1 MAIGRRTGVTRGAE
15 RAEEGPDPGHPRVA
29 QVGPAR
35 VPGDPPPPRR
45 LPPRRLGETT
55 TMMTTTGAAATATT
69 GAAAVTESS
78 GGREARILWG
88 IRSRILVW
96 YVSLMAVAIV
106 ASVLVVRGV
115 LTNQVDARIDAGL
128 VQEASELR
136 KLARGRDPETGERF
150 RGDVR
155 RIFRV
160 FLQRNIP
167 VRNEV
172 ILTFVEGE
180 LFDRSRQVTEFRL
193 DRQPELL
200 ERWNDVQRV
209 DRGAI
214 EGTPVGRVEYL
225 AVPVRE
231 RGRVRGVFVGAY
243 FRDLELAE
251 IDPAVLGAIGVGLA
265 TLLVGSLLAW
275 RVAEGVLRPVS
286 AVSRTAQSISEGDL
300 TRRIDVTG
308 RDEIAALAT
317 TFNEMLD
324 RLEEAFATQRRF
336 VDDAGHE
343 LRTPITVIR
352 GHLELLEEDPEER
365 RNTLALVMDEL
376 ERMQRIVDDLLILAK
391 AEQPDFLDL
400 DTVDLERL
408 TREVHAKAGAI
419 APRDWRLE
427 RVGRGLVVAD
437 RQRLT
442 QAVIQLAQNAAQ
454 YTQEDALIGL
464 GSALG
469 NGEARLWV
477 SDTGPGIAS
486 EQQERI
492 FRRFAR
498 TGARRSE
505 GAGIGLSV
513 VKAIAEAHHG
523 RVEVDSRPGAGA
535 TFSVV
540 IPTDQPPTT
549 EELP

>member
-1 MAIGRRTGVTRGAE
+1 
-15 RAEEGPDPGHPRVA
+15 
-29 QVGPAR
+29 
-35 VPGDPPPPRR
+35 
-45 LPPRRLGETT
+45 
-55 TMMTTTGAAATATT
+55 MMMTTGAAATATT

-96 YVSLMAVAIV
+96 YVSLMAVAIA

-136 KLARGRDPETGERF
+136 RLARGRDPETGERF

-172 ILTFVEGE
+172 ILTFVEGQ

-286 AVSRTAQSISEGDL
+286 AVSQTAQSISEGDL

-454 YTQEDALIGL
+454 HTEEDALIGL

-469 NGEARLWV
+469 NGEVRLWV
-477 SDTGPGIAS
+477 RDTGPGIAS

-540 IPTDQPPTT
+540 IPTDQPPPT
-549 EELP
+549 EEVP